1 MRKFLQGQEH
11 VNIKNALKYIMLTF
25 FIGCGL
31 MNGKIYCYGGDLY
44 STATAHSPN
53 NGMNV
58 LDLTN
63 SSGKLATDLQNMWR
77 PVSYNINNVDLTSR
91 IDPQCIVLEG
101 GKQMI
106 VNGGFDSTRPGHLAN
121 LNIVY
126 DVDKNQWNAMPDYE
140 EPPYGRRQMYLY
152 NLFIFRAN

>member
-1 MRKFLQGQEH
+1 
-11 VNIKNALKYIMLTF
+11 
-25 FIGCGL
+25 

-44 STATAHSPN
+44 STPTLHEPN

-63 SSGKLATDLQNMWR
+63 SSGKLATELPNMWQ
-77 PVSYNINNVDLTSR
+77 PVSFNINNVDLTSR
-91 IDPQCIVLEG
+91 IDPQCLVLEG

-106 VNGGFDSTRPGHLAN
+106 VNGGLTSAESERPADIN
-121 LNIVY
+121 VAY
-126 DVDKNQWNAMPDYE
+126 DVDKNQWNALPPYE

-152 NLFIFRAN
+152 YTFIFRAN